1 MNHIED
7 NEQICLMEW
16 VSAQSGKFPE
26 LSLIFH
32 IPNGGKRNA
41 REAAR
46 FKRMGVKAGVPD
58 LFLPVPRGGCHGLFI
73 ELKAPHGKL
82 SDNQRNWLERLKAKG
97 YAVSVC
103 YGCTEAQRDI
113 LQYLG
118 LKKSK
123 RLEDWEREHKNAAP
137 E

>member
-16 VSAQSGKFPE
+16 AAAQSGKFPE

-41 REAAR
+41 REASR

-73 ELKAPHGKL
+73 ELKAPRGRL
-82 SDNQRNWLERLKAKG
+82 SDYQCGWLESLKASG

-103 YGCTEAQRDI
+103 YGCNEAQRDI
-113 LQYLG
+113 LEYLELG
-118 LKKSK
+118 KQN
-123 RLEDWEREHKNAAP
+123 RR
-137 E
+137 

>member
-16 VSAQSGKFPE
+16 AAAQSGKFPE

-46 FKRMGVKAGVPD
+46 FKQMGVKAGVPD

-73 ELKAPHGKL
+73 ELKAPRGRL
-82 SDNQRNWLERLKAKG
+82 SDYQRGWIESLKASG

-103 YGCTEAQRDI
+103 YGCDEARRDI
-113 LQYLG
+113 LRYLE
-118 LKKSK
+118 
-123 RLEDWEREHKNAAP
+123 LEKPNRR
-137 E
+137 

>member
-16 VSAQSGKFPE
+16 AAAQSGKFPE

-58 LFLPVPRGGCHGLFI
+58 LFLL
-73 ELKAPHGKL
+73 
-82 SDNQRNWLERLKAKG
+82 
-97 YAVSVC
+97 
-103 YGCTEAQRDI
+103 
-113 LQYLG
+113 
-118 LKKSK
+118 
-123 RLEDWEREHKNAAP
+123 
-137 E
+137 

>member
-16 VSAQSGKFPE
+16 SAAQSGKFPE

-73 ELKAPHGKL
+73 ELKAPRGRL
-82 SDNQRNWLERLKAKG
+82 SDYQRVWLERLKASG

-103 YGCTEAQRDI
+103 YGCDEARRDI
-113 LQYLG
+113 LRYLE
-118 LKKSK
+118 
-123 RLEDWEREHKNAAP
+123 LEKANRR
-137 E
+137 

>member
-16 VSAQSGKFPE
+16 ATAQSGKFPE

-73 ELKAPHGKL
+73 ELKAPRGKL
-82 SDNQRNWLERLKAKG
+82 SDYQRGWIKSLKASG

-103 YGCTEAQRDI
+103 YGYDEARQDI
-113 LQYLG
+113 LHYLA
-118 LKKSK
+118 
-123 RLEDWEREHKNAAP
+123 LEKPNLR
-137 E
+137 

>member
-16 VSAQSGKFPE
+16 ATAQSGKFPE
-26 LSLIFH
+26 LSLMFH

-58 LFLPVPRGGCHGLFI
+58 MFFPVPRGGCHGLFI
-73 ELKAPHGKL
+73 ELKAPRGRL
-82 SDNQRNWLERLKAKG
+82 SDYQRGWIERLKTSG
-97 YAVSVC
+97 YAVAVC
-103 YGCTEAQRDI
+103 YRSDEARRDI
-113 LQYLG
+113 LRYL
-118 LKKSK
+118 K
-123 RLEDWEREHKNAAP
+123 LETSNRR
-137 E
+137 